1 MRSIVLERCRAERP
15 RAGLEPPR
23 LNSLRNCRDCETNP
37 SALRRFFRSFQGPL
51 SQTHSHNRVASRR
64 WDLQGGTKHL
74 YK

>member
-1 MRSIVLERCRAERP
+1 MRSIVLERVSSRTSARG
-15 RAGLEPPR
+15 AEPPR

-51 SQTHSHNRVASRR
+51 SQTHSHYRVASHR
-64 WDLQGGTKHL
+64 WDLRGATKHL